1 MPELPSRGQRRGHR
15 RGETTFSRKRRSP
28 IFVAMIAIDWGTSS
42 FRAYRVGADGATL
55 DRRSSARGILTV
67 ESGDF
72 AGVLTSEIGDWLGRE
87 PGPIVMSGMIGSRQG
102 WIEVPY
108 VECPAAPEIIAR
120 GCRQVTWGDGQR
132 AWIAPGVSCRDAHG
146 VPDVMRGEETQIL
159 GALYQLAAEPTVC
172 LPGTHSKLVRI
183 RHGRIESFSTF
194 MTGEVFAVLWRHGI
208 LGRLGST
215 DTVGDDAAFDGGVDR
230 SAQAEG
236 LLHHLFGVRAR
247 GLFAEMPPESL
258 ASYLSGI
265 LIGHEI
271 RASAPRGPVVII
283 GTAELSRLYGR
294 AFGRLGIEAR
304 LIEGEP
310 APRGL
315 WLIGGIAGD
324 RK

>member
-1 MPELPSRGQRRGHR
+1 
-15 RGETTFSRKRRSP
+15 
-28 IFVAMIAIDWGTSS
+28 MIAIDWGTSS

-55 DRRSSARGILTV
+55 DRRGSARGILTV

-72 AGVLTSEIGDWLGRE
+72 AGVLTSEIGDWLERE

-102 WIEVPY
+102 WMEVPY
-108 VECPAAPEIIAR
+108 VECPAAPEMIAR
-120 GCRQVTWGDGQR
+120 GCKQVTWGDGRR
-132 AWIAPGVSCRDAHG
+132 ASIVPGMSCRDANG

-159 GALYQLAAEPTVC
+159 GALDELPAESIVC

-183 RHGRIESFSTF
+183 RHGHIESFATH
-194 MTGEVFAVLWRHGI
+194 MTGEVFALLWRHGI

-215 DTVGDDAAFDGGVDR
+215 DSVDDDAAFDAGVDR
-230 SAQAEG
+230 SAQGEG

-247 GLFAEMPPESL
+247 GLFAELPPASL

-265 LIGHEI
+265 LIGHEL
-271 RASAPRGPVVII
+271 RASAPAGPVAII

-304 LIEGEP
+304 LIETEP

-324 RK
+324 RQ